1 MYIIRRPEVSGV
13 QEEKIM
19 KMMKKAAAIILTMGM
34 AASLA
39 ACGSGSTAEET
50 TAAAAAET
58 SAETESKTE
67 AAETTGEET
76 EAPAESGGVL
86 VMGTNAE
93 FEPWEYYDGDSIVGI
108 DAEIA
113 AAIAENLGME
123 LKIED
128 MAFDGIIP
136 SVVSGKC
143 DFAMAGMT
151 VTDERKASVDFT
163 DTYAD
168 SALVI
173 LVQAS
178 NEEIQ
183 GVDTLEGHKVG
194 AQTGTTGDLKASE
207 LVGDENVERYNS
219 FFEAVQSLK
228 QGKIDAVMIDK
239 APAKVFLA
247 QNEDL
252 KQAGEDLDKEEYAI
266 AVQKG
271 NTELLD
277 KLNAAID
284 ELQEDGTIDEIM
296 NKYIP
301 AE

>member
-1 MYIIRRPEVSGV
+1 
-13 QEEKIM
+13 M
-19 KMMKKAAAIILTMGM
+19 KMMKKAAAVLTAMTM
-34 AASLA
+34 AAVLG
-39 ACGSGSTAEET
+39 ACGSSGEAETTAATNAETVTEAESQEEAADTEEET
-50 TAAAAAET
+50 TA
-58 SAETESKTE
+58 E
-67 AAETTGEET
+67 AAEAEES
-76 EAPAESGGVL
+76 AGGVI

-93 FEPWEYYDGDSIVGI
+93 FEPWEFHDGDDIVGI
-108 DAEIA
+108 DPEIA
-113 AAIAENLGME
+113 QAIADKMGME
-123 LKIED
+123 LQIED
-128 MAFDGIIP
+128 MAFDAIIP

-143 DFAMAGMT
+143 NFAMAGMT
-151 VTDERKASVDFT
+151 VTDERKVSVDFT
-163 DTYAD
+163 DTYAE
-168 SALVI
+168 SSLVL
-173 LVQAS
+173 LVQAD
-178 NEEIQ
+178 NTEIT
-183 GVDTLEGHKVG
+183 GSDSLADHKVG
-194 AQTGTTGDLKASE
+194 AQTGTTGDLTATE

-228 QGKIDAVMIDK
+228 QGKIDAVLLDS

-252 KQAGEDLDKEEYAI
+252 KQAGEPMNKEEYAI

-277 KLNAAID
+277 QLNQAID